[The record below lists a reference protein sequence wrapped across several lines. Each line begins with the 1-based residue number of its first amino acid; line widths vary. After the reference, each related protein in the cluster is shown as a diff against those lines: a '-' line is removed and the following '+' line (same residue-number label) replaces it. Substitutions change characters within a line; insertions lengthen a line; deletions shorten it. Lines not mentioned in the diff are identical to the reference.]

1 MNNLND
7 MIDIYLL
14 QKDIPS
20 VYTHNSNLFN
30 SKLKEQLNMINNS
43 QLDNIDKIVD
53 SIIDTE
59 YSIKP
64 NKMNYS
70 NLENTL
76 QRIDEID
83 CKKEEDSDKCIE
95 NAAHEKLTHD
105 YKVQKPPDCDEKIK
119 KLLLGINKL
128 QAIIK
133 HQSNYIYKYDM
144 ILNNLDINKGG
155 KKSKTLSNSLEYNKT
170 VLTNMNKET
179 SKYESNTELEIINK
193 DGCFDNDKKLLK
205 ALITIQENIISNNI
219 GKMLIRTKLF
229 SGVDV
234 DKKELIKEFEELQ
247 KFDPK

>member
-95 NAAHEKLTHD
+95 NAAYEKLTHD

-119 KLLLGINKL
+119 KLL
-128 QAIIK
+128 
-133 HQSNYIYKYDM
+133 
-144 ILNNLDINKGG
+144 
-155 KKSKTLSNSLEYNKT
+155 
-170 VLTNMNKET
+170 
-179 SKYESNTELEIINK
+179 
-193 DGCFDNDKKLLK
+193 
-205 ALITIQENIISNNI
+205 
-219 GKMLIRTKLF
+219 
-229 SGVDV
+229 
-234 DKKELIKEFEELQ
+234 
-247 KFDPK
+247 

>member
-155 KKSKTLSNSLEYNKT
+155 KKSKTLSNSLEYNRK
-170 VLTNMNKET
+170 VLGEM
-179 SKYESNTELEIINK
+179 SKGSYESDSKLEIINT
-193 DGCFDNDKKLLK
+193 DGCFNNDKKLLE

-219 GKMLIRTKLF
+219 GKMLIRIKLF
-229 SGVDV
+229 IGDSV
-234 DKKELIKEFEELQ
+234 DKSKLIKEFEELK
-247 KFDPK
+247 KFDPKQ